1 MRSYHP
7 RAHSVDLRTRPRTAR
22 AITRLVINL
31 KTAKVLAS
39 TFLWP
44 TCRGSMRNITG
55 SSTRRFA
62 HGSAAAAD
70 IVAHGG
76 VEGVDCGNTDPQ
88 SAMYWEYQT
97 ARFGIRPTPVSGL
110 GRDKLPTF
118 LDIAWQI
125 LFRLGFPVARIW
137 WRLQRRRHV
146 GALVAIHVGQSL
158 LLLCCSVPPIGPL
171 GTSRVEVFGTERR
184 PKSRSGAS

>member
-1 MRSYHP
+1 MPVRSYFKVMLLIASWV
-7 RAHSVDLRTRPRTAR
+7 RIGLLLRIESGIGAHSVDPRTRPRTAR

-76 VEGVDCGNTDPQ
+76 VTAVIPITSQRCIGNT
-88 SAMYWEYQT
+88 
-97 ARFGIRPTPVSGL
+97 
-110 GRDKLPTF
+110 K
-118 LDIAWQI
+118 
-125 LFRLGFPVARIW
+125 
-137 WRLQRRRHV
+137 QRV
-146 GALVAIHVGQSL
+146 LV
-158 LLLCCSVPPIGPL
+158 
-171 GTSRVEVFGTERR
+171 
-184 PKSRSGAS
+184 

>member
-1 MRSYHP
+1 MRGWLLRHYPVSLGAARGHAVINGSGQEETIAGRPTHDHGTNSPQLRTHTTHYSP
-7 RAHSVDLRTRPRTAR
+7 VIAPLSFNWSPCRLGPERFFFLWRLMLYCERRTRPRTAR

-76 VEGVDCGNTDPQ
+76 VTAVIPITSQRCIGNT
-88 SAMYWEYQT
+88 
-97 ARFGIRPTPVSGL
+97 
-110 GRDKLPTF
+110 K
-118 LDIAWQI
+118 
-125 LFRLGFPVARIW
+125 
-137 WRLQRRRHV
+137 QRV
-146 GALVAIHVGQSL
+146 LV
-158 LLLCCSVPPIGPL
+158 
-171 GTSRVEVFGTERR
+171 
-184 PKSRSGAS
+184 